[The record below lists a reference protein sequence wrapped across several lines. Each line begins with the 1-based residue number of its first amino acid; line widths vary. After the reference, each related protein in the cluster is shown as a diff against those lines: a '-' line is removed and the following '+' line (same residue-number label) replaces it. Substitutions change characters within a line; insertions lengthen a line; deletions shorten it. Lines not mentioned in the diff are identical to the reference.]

1 MIQLMFIAYYPMK
14 MLIYNFLSSFCR
26 TICCTTKVNE
36 QEVLRAVCVY
46 VCVFVSQVDVVV
58 LISCYQFRIWI
69 QFDDWPQ
76 ILIMKISILN
86 PCTKFEMKQNLSM
99 FKFLWYLDCW
109 SKHMDKKKDYE
120 ISSINI
126 EKLVNHM
133 KNSFRSSLQS
143 WMSYWETHSAKSQ
156 VWFFTKQNL
165 YSILEALKA
174 SSGSYFQ
181 IAHIHGIHYYLSDSL
196 LFFWLIL
203 NE

>member
-1 MIQLMFIAYYPMK
+1 MNVYCLLSNENAY
-14 MLIYNFLSSFCR
+14 IWFSEQFLSNNMLHYKSER
-26 TICCTTKVNE
+26 TRGT
-36 QEVLRAVCVY
+36 LRAVCVY
-46 VCVFVSQVDVVV
+46 VCVFVSQVDVDV
-58 LISCYQFRIWI
+58 LISCYQFRIWT

-76 ILIMKISILN
+76 ILIMKIISILN
-86 PCTKFEMKQNLSM
+86 PCTKFEMRQNLSM

-109 SKHMDKKKDYE
+109 SKHIDKKKDSE

-133 KNSFRSSLQS
+133 KNSFLSSLQS
-143 WMSYWETHSAKSQ
+143 WTFYWETHNAKSQ
-156 VWFFTKQNL
+156 VWFFSKPNL

-196 LFFWLIL
+196 LFFWLIT
-203 NE
+203 NI